1 MREKAPGTIRVLA
14 VGDIVG
20 RPGRQFLKEAIPHLK
35 QTWDWDALVVNVE
48 NAAGG
53 FGMTPE
59 TYAEFRRMGI
69 HCMTSG
75 NHIFDKKGYE
85 AWMSEAHLMIRPLNW
100 PPGVPGEGSTVITL
114 EGGVKLG
121 VLNVI
126 GRTFMKSYDCPF
138 RAADA
143 RLDQLREETPLIL
156 VDFHAEAT
164 SEKMA
169 MGHFCAGRA
178 SAVWGTHTHVPTADA
193 RVLGEHTGYI
203 TDLGMTGSYDSVI
216 GMKKEPVIEGF
227 LSLERTRFEVAK
239 ADPRLGGCV
248 FDLEIETGKCIFTQ
262 GLFLGK
268 EDLVHVD
275 SNK

>member
-1 MREKAPGTIRVLA
+1 MNEKASGSIRVVA
-14 VGDIVG
+14 VGDVVG
-20 RPGRQFLKEAIPHLK
+20 RPGRQFLRDAIPTLK
-35 QTWDWDALVVNVE
+35 QTWDWDALIVNVE

-59 TYAEFRRMGI
+59 TYAEFRKMGI

-85 AWMSEAHLMIRPLNW
+85 TWMHKADLMIRPLNW
-100 PPGVPGEGSTVITL
+100 PPGVPGEGSMIIEL
-114 EGGVKLG
+114 PGGVKLA
-121 VLNVI
+121 VLNLI

-138 RAADA
+138 RAADT
-143 RLDQLREETPLIL
+143 RLAELQAITPLIL

-193 RVLGEHTGYI
+193 RIFAGHTGYI

-227 LSLERTRFEVAK
+227 ITLDRTRFEVAK
-239 ADPRLGGCV
+239 DDPRLAGCV
-248 FDLEIETGKCIFTQ
+248 FDIDIATGRCLWLQGIFISQ
-262 GLFLGK
+262 A
-268 EDLVHVD
+268 DLVEPAQA
-275 SNK
+275 